1 MPLVVSPVLL
11 ALCGCFQRLV
21 SLGTPGF
28 HGGARRRFCGVPGER
43 YHDYED
49 PAFGGGGG
57 GGGGWGKPPVDD
69 DLTATG
75 AFVESTPE
83 TTDL

>member
-1 MPLVVSPVLL
+1 MFV
-11 ALCGCFQRLV
+11 
-21 SLGTPGF
+21 
-28 HGGARRRFCGVPGER
+28 VPGER

-57 GGGGWGKPPVDD
+57 GGWGKPPVDD
-69 DLTATG
+69 MPTATG